1 MKKLLAV
8 ILAAVMLL
16 SLAACAPSGI
26 KEELIEDFTCEG
38 EGFYLSAEFYHPE
51 SYIAEHSEEEP
62 NWLTLSNAEKN
73 CEIEIGLYEDTTYDA
88 NKEYDKEGEDTYT
101 EFKVGKY
108 EAFGYEDF
116 GGYYI
121 NMHFEEVSETTD
133 RYLVVRIETADYSKD
148 HLEGIQY
155 FEDEE
160 IKDIVES
167 ITYNGVLEVPEE
179 EETAE

>member
-8 ILAAVMLL
+8 ILAAAMLL
-16 SLAACAPSGI
+16 SFAACGPKGV
-26 KEELIEDFTCEG
+26 KEEIVEYSTCEG
-38 EGFYLSAEFYHPE
+38 EGFYLSAELYHPE
-51 SYIAEHSEEEP
+51 SYTVEQSEDYP
-62 NWLTLSNAEKN
+62 NWLTLTNIEKN
-73 CEIEIGLYEDTTYDA
+73 CEIKIGIYEDTTYDA
-88 NKEYDKEGEDTYT
+88 NKEYDKENEETYT

-108 EAFGYEDF
+108 DAFGYEDF

-121 NMHFEEVSETTD
+121 NMHLEEVSETTD
-133 RYLVVRIETADYSKD
+133 RYIVVQIETPDYSKD

-160 IKDIVES
+160 IKEIVES

-179 EETAE
+179 EETEQ